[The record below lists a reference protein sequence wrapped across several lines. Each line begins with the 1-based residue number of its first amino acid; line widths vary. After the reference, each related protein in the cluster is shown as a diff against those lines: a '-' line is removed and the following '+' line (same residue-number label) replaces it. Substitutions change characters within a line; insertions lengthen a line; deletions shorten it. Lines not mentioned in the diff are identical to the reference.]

1 MNNLTIGNFIE
12 DLSSDSPAPGGGA
25 VAALVASL
33 GGGLTAMVYSL
44 TKGKKAFEG
53 LSDEDKEKM
62 EECILEIEKFTKE
75 ALVYAKKDED
85 GFNALMAC
93 YKLPKETEEEK
104 VERTSRIASCTK
116 NCMTVPLELAE
127 KSLSI
132 YENVKFATEKGNKNL
147 ITDAMISAILI
158 NSAIEA
164 SIINVKINLGS
175 IKDLELKEKTEDRIK
190 EIERKSNLIKNEI
203 LNYGYKVI

>member
-1 MNNLTIGNFIE
+1 MNNLTIGNFIK

-85 GFNALMAC
+85 GFNELMAC
-93 YKLPKETEEEK
+93 YKLQKKTEEEK
-104 VERTSRIASCTK
+104 EERSSRIASCIK
-116 NCMTVPLELAE
+116 NCMAVPLELAE

-132 YENVKFATEKGNKNL
+132 YENVKFAAEKGNKNL

-158 NSAIEA
+158 NSSIEA
-164 SIINVKINLGS
+164 SIINVKINLAS
-175 IKDLELKEKTEDRIK
+175 IKDLELKKETENRIK
-190 EIERKSNLIKNEI
+190 EIERKSNLMKNEI